1 MIAKEIINQL
11 AKDRIIET
19 IITNVAKKQYDQTD
33 QDLAQ
38 DLYQSLLEKDPE
50 FVETLFN
57 NDELQFFIT
66 RMVIRNVQSKT
77 SPYYYT
83 YKISQRRI
91 NPIDDETNNEVE
103 N

>member
-1 MIAKEIINQL
+1 MTAKIIINQL
-11 AKDRIIET
+11 AKDRVIEDIIAN
-19 IITNVAKKQYDQTD
+19 IAKKQPDQTD

-50 FVETLFN
+50 FVETLYS

-83 YKISQRRI
+83 YKISQRRF